1 MTAAPAALIDPGAS
15 GAKAATVQAAQDFDL
30 CGLRLVVLQVEGT
43 VQLVFLRDG
52 WEGGPRK
59 ALANVFADSD
69 TPAQLR
75 AIAAHLDGL
84 PLEVAAPQSG
94 VL

>member
-1 MTAAPAALIDPGAS
+1 MTALIDPGLS

-59 ALANVFADSD
+59 ALANVFADSE
-69 TPAQLR
+69 TPEQLR
-75 AIAAHLDGL
+75 ALADHLDRL
-84 PLEVAAPQSG
+84 PLDAAAPRSG
-94 VL
+94 LL